1 MTSKLMRNALHR
13 MTNNAQFTPS
23 EDESEMSITGGGG
36 GRNTTP
42 FHKRASRQ
50 QLLIKHLK
58 SNTDNGTSV
67 NELGGNGSGDSPSSV
82 KGFEK
87 IKGFGAMYEENT
99 NTNNNSPRAIQTM
112 G

>member
-1 MTSKLMRNALHR
+1 

-82 KGFEK
+82 KGF
-87 IKGFGAMYEENT
+87 GAMYEGITNT
-99 NTNNNSPRAIQTM
+99 NNNNNNNSPRAIQTM